1 VIWAA
6 RIAGVAL
13 IVGFAV
19 IASWSLAPLP
29 KVEAIA
35 PIAATPPPQSPLPR
49 SNPESGPSL
58 LDRSP
63 FARDHSAFTRNAGP
77 PKTPIEVRLAGIFK
91 VGAKRRA
98 QVIIDGQSLTVVE
111 GDQTA
116 AGTVMAVEG
125 AAVLF
130 AGDPPRRIEMFK
142 Q

>member
-1 VIWAA
+1 
-6 RIAGVAL
+6 
-13 IVGFAV
+13 
-19 IASWSLAPLP
+19 
-29 KVEAIA
+29 
-35 PIAATPPPQSPLPR
+35 
-49 SNPESGPSL
+49 L